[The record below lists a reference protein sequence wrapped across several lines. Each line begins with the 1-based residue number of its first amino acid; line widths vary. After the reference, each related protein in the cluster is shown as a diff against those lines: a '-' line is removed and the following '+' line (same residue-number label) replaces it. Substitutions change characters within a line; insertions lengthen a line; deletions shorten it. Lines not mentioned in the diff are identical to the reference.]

1 MIKYPLF
8 ILSILFISCTTS
20 KINVPEPNMLM
31 ANKVQFDAETKEIW
45 AYDFKGKGHYYIEIK
60 NEIIDNL
67 NSSATT
73 VNSRTLK
80 LYCNYHKLEELL
92 LMQEKGVTVY
102 ATKTKYISNL
112 NSIDSNQNNSTNS
125 NNTRQ
130 GSYCN
135 GYWWNIRSLCQ
146 NLPPSKRKAFEKA
159 GVQSASEDT

>member
-1 MIKYPLF
+1 MIKHPLF

-31 ANKVQFDAETKEIW
+31 ANKVQFDAATKEIW

-80 LYCNYHKLEELL
+80 LYCNYHKLEELI

-130 GSYCN
+130 GSSN
-135 GYWWNIRSLCQ
+135 VSGSGSNTSSSSSAKKGTNIPI
-146 NLPPSKRKAFEKA
+146 NKKN
-159 GVQSASEDT
+159 